1 MHMYIEL
8 QVNLMLQFID
18 FSNYILQTV
27 LLLQLCQANLVRGAE
42 EKPIDVYDTKQY
54 KALTILIFKNSVLR
68 T

>member
-1 MHMYIEL
+1 M
-8 QVNLMLQFID
+8 
-18 FSNYILQTV
+18 LQTV
-27 LLLQLCQANLVRGAE
+27 LLLQLCQTNLVRGPE